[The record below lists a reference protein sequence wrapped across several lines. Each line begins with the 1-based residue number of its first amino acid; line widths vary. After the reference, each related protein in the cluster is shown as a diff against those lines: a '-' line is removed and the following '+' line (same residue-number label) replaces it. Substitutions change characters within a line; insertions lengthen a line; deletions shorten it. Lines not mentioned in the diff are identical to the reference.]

1 MAYINQED
9 KAKLAPAIKAVLK
22 KYGMKGTI
30 SIKNHSTLCVTI
42 KSGKLDIV
50 GNYNEIASQKPRES
64 RYGEFK
70 PATALDVN
78 QYWFQEH
85 FTGDNLK
92 FIDELYK
99 AMKGDMWF
107 DKSDS
112 MTDYFHTA
120 YYMDVRIGTWDTPY
134 EVI

>member
-1 MAYINQED
+1 MAYCSQET

-30 SIKNHSTLCVTI
+30 SVKNLSTLCVTI

-50 GNYNEIASQKPRES
+50 SNYNSIVSKKPRQ
-64 RYGEFK
+64 GWQEFK
-70 PATALDVN
+70 PAVALDVN
-78 QYWFQEH
+78 QYWFQEQ

-120 YYMDVRIGTWDTPY
+120 YYMDVNIGTWNTPY
-134 EVI
+134 QVI